1 MDNKKIPSLDHAQ
14 STLPVSASDASTSLV
29 SRIGASTSG
38 LAKEVL
44 FRPDRGTVVNELFSP
59 EAGKSGSSSSSAGP
73 SASSVALQNFSPALS
88 SSSREG
94 FPSLAQQGFRS
105 QPASEKTQ
113 AVLDEFDSFL
123 SLREQPQSDID
134 KRGYWLKHVPSL
146 QHLDSDKSLPERD
159 TTPPPPPALAYLR
172 SKANEDRLPNGDLR
186 DGAAVV
192 AMLSDPSFYMDDIAD
207 YTAGSEDNGTVNHG
221 YRQPSMGLAQQASID
236 IAHAGNT
243 LSLIPDFHR
252 PPKEPLTK
260 NSYDDSAF
268 TKTGRNKSDYDEN
281 FEVQPWIEILTTYHD
296 EVWGD
301 MLPLVEAAREE
312 ANAIQNGDA
321 GRREDCPAIRRL
333 AMIAGHMRPNANG

>member
-1 MDNKKIPSLDHAQ
+1 MDKKKIPSLDHAQ
-14 STLPVSASDASTSLV
+14 STLPVSASDASTSLA
-29 SRIGASTSG
+29 SRIGTSTSG

-44 FRPDRGTVVNELFSP
+44 FRPDRGTVVNELSFA
-59 EAGKSGSSSSSAGP
+59 EAGKNGSSSGSAGP
-73 SASSVALQNFSPALS
+73 SASSMALQNPAPALP

-94 FPSLAQQGFRS
+94 FPSLAHQGFRS
-105 QPASEKTQ
+105 QPPSEKTQ

-123 SLREQPQSDID
+123 SLQEQPQSDID
-134 KRGYWLKHVPSL
+134 KRGDWLKHVPSL
-146 QHLDSDKSLPERD
+146 QHLDSDESLPERD
-159 TTPPPPPALAYLR
+159 TAPPPALAYLR
-172 SKANEDRLPNGDLR
+172 SKANEDPVPNGDPR

-192 AMLSDPSFYMDDIAD
+192 AMLSDPSFYMDEIAD
-207 YTAGSEDNGTVNHG
+207 YTAGSEDFGMVNQD
-221 YRQPSMGLAQQASID
+221 YRQPSMDLAQQASID

-252 PPKEPLTK
+252 PPKEPLAK
-260 NSYDDSAF
+260 NSYDDLAS
-268 TKTGRNKSDYDEN
+268 TKNRRNQSDYNVN
-281 FEVQPWIEILTTYHD
+281 FELQPWIEILTTYHD

-333 AMIAGHMRPNANG
+333 AMVAGHMRPNANG